1 MVAIGIA
8 MGAAGGALQ
17 LWLLHKGLSLR
28 WTPARR
34 MAFILARLGLWAA
47 LLIAGALISLPALI
61 ALVATLAPMLI
72 GYQVTLYIRLRK
84 EDHS

>member
-8 MGAAGGALQ
+8 MGAAVGALQ
-17 LWLLHKGLSLR
+17 LWLLHKCLSLR

-47 LLIAGALISLPALI
+47 LLIAGALISLPTLI

-84 EDHS
+84 EDQS

>member
-1 MVAIGIA
+1 MVAIGIV

-17 LWLLHKGLSLR
+17 LWLLHKGFSLR

-47 LLIAGALISLPALI
+47 LLIAGALISLPTLI

>member
-8 MGAAGGALQ
+8 MGAAVGALQ

-47 LLIAGALISLPALI
+47 LLIAGALISLPTLI

>member
-1 MVAIGIA
+1 MVAIGIV

-47 LLIAGALISLPALI
+47 PLI